1 MNSKTQEE
9 SEITSLEE
17 KSNCDQSDLFMDLWE
32 WTQAKIGSG
41 IRIVKD
47 MGNILDLRFLSN
59 GSVNEVGLFL
69 LLTYTTLRTNSAD
82 VKLMFFWFYPRK

>member
-69 LLTYTTLRTNSAD
+69 LLTYTTLRTNSAED
-82 VKLMFFWFYPRK
+82 KLMFF